1 MKTILL
7 ISFGAFVS
15 NMASA
20 HPDLFYLALSILA
33 GFVLALL
40 VAMIFVGPTPKPP
53 TVQTQVKRQ
62 SNVTQTTRKTAKRQ
76 VKKQSQSKSQMQYGI
91 EIFNYPQGV
100 MA

>member
-53 TVQTQVKRQ
+53 TVTMPPKQQA
-62 SNVTQTTRKTAKRQ
+62 NVTQARKVAKRQ
-76 VKKQSQSKSQMQYGI
+76 GKKQARSRMQWGI
-91 EIFNYPQGV
+91 EIINYPQGA